1 MNGISF
7 AVSVGYAIINT
18 IAFVKN
24 GDKVSLIM
32 AIIWLIWLF
41 VQYKYFKQI

>member
-1 MNGISF
+1 MNDISISI
-7 AVSVGYAIINT
+7 SVFYATINT
-18 IAFVKN
+18 VVFITN

-41 VQYKYFKQI
+41 VEYKYLK